1 MASKWLVLFELD
13 NDIHEVID
21 EIRHVKIVATS
32 STYSYRLRALRLF
45 TPRLKSC
52 MLEPAIT
59 SNTSEKHEN
68 SLIAISIR
76 ENPIAKQRLTVLFA

>member
-1 MASKWLVLFELD
+1 MASKWLVLFEYD

-21 EIRHVKIVATS
+21 EIQHVKIVATS

-45 TPRLKSC
+45 TARLKSC
-52 MLEPAIT
+52 MLEPVIT

-68 SLIAISIR
+68 NLIAISIC
-76 ENPIAKQRLTVLFA
+76 ENPIAKQRLTVLFV